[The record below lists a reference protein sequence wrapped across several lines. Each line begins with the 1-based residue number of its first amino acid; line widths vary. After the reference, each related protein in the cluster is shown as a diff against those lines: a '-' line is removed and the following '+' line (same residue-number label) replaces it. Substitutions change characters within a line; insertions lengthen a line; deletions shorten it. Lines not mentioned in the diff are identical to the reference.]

1 MWMVLSLVAIA
12 ALLDHAYWI
21 SGLLALIALF
31 YALTAK

>member
-1 MWMVLSLVAIA
+1 VSMVAIA